1 MANKTFE
8 DLAKELG
15 YRNFSD
21 MKNSVGKKKPISSYF
36 KKEKDSKSPTKAGEQ
51 TEGSISA
58 DVVPFLN
65 IIAKNSLALPGM
77 ARDMNVLRQ
86 NIVKL
91 VKLKNAEAITKADKF
106 FKTEDQREAELEAA
120 RKQETTSKPE
130 REGKTK
136 KEKMEK
142 GGEEQGVLGVLWDA
156 IKGILGGLFIGLG
169 LAFAKVFD
177 LGKIVSSIVDKLNP
191 MPLIEGLFKTLKE
204 GWKQITETDIV
215 KETLIKGFGK
225 FLDFITAGLFG
236 EKELRE
242 SLDDL
247 KTYLTPMMDVLG
259 ATFDKVVAWLKD
271 NVGWDSFTI
280 PLSKATNLIPDEI
293 KKYLPA
299 ISLPDI
305 TVPGFRPFKN
315 AGKKK
320 EQPSGGGGAGGA
332 APPTPATDATTAA
345 AATATT
351 PEAMMPVSEKTSDLG
366 MPAFPATGDK
376 TKDSAI
382 QDFFGGG
389 KASLGSGDPSAM
401 FANMLALKEKYKDV
415 SGAGASTGTG
425 ATVRDPSD
433 NFKSVPPT
441 PSRATEPPPVA
452 APTPAPAPTAPAT
465 TVEELQAQIEKQ
477 KRLKKTFKDNSDKFI
492 KRLKDPNSRNYN
504 PEKAKEIEEE
514 AKETEKSYD
523 DEIAAMEKELANLKK
538 GNKGSSPSSSG
549 STPPTISASAGSA
562 GGAPSMG
569 GMSGGGA
576 APTAAAASPTT
587 SGASIS
593 SASSEVAEGQRMD
606 SAASAGVYVDAGT
619 VNSGSTTTGK
629 QPKQTASAYNSDFI
643 KSYAT

>member
-1 MANKTFE
+1 MAFL
-8 DLAKELG
+8 DA
-15 YRNFSD
+15 
-21 MKNSVGKKKPISSYF
+21 F
-36 KKEKDSKSPTKAGEQ
+36 KKEKDPKSPTKAGEQ
-51 TEGSISA
+51 TEGSISS
-58 DVVPFLN
+58 DIIPFLN
-65 IIAKNSLALPGM
+65 IIAKNSLALSGM

-120 RKQETTSKPE
+120 RKQETTPKPE
-130 REGKTK
+130 REGKAK

-156 IKGILGGLFIGLG
+156 IKGILGGLFLGLG

-177 LGKIVSSIVDKLNP
+177 LGKIISSIVDKLNP

-204 GWKQITETDIV
+204 GWKQITETDVV

-280 PLSKATNLIPDEI
+280 PLSKATNLIPDGI

-332 APPTPATDATTAA
+332 APPTPATDATPAA

-401 FANMLALKEKYKDV
+401 FANMMALKEKYKDV

-425 ATVRDPSD
+425 ATVRDPAD
-433 NFKSVPPT
+433 NFKSVSPT
-441 PSRATEPPPVA
+441 PSRAAEPPAVA
-452 APTPAPAPTAPAT
+452 APTPAPTAPAAT
-465 TVEELQAQIEKQ
+465 AEELQAQIEK
-477 KRLKKTFKDNSDKFI
+477 KKKLKKDFREQSDQFI
-492 KRLKDPNSRNYN
+492 KRFKDPSSRNYN
-504 PEKAKEIEEE
+504 PEKAKELEKD

-538 GNKGSSPSSSG
+538 GGKGGSKGSPSAPSGSPSM
-549 STPPTISASAGSA
+549 SASLAPASSGSA
-562 GGAPSMG
+562 GGSPSMG

-576 APTAAAASPTT
+576 APTAAAASPAT
-587 SGASIS
+587 SGASLS

>member
-1 MANKTFE
+1 MAFL
-8 DLAKELG
+8 DA
-15 YRNFSD
+15 
-21 MKNSVGKKKPISSYF
+21 F
-36 KKEKDSKSPTKAGEQ
+36 KKQKDPKSPTKAGEKV
-51 TEGSISA
+51 EGSISA
-58 DVVPFLN
+58 DVLPFLN

-106 FKTEDQREAELEAA
+106 FKTEDQREAEMEAA
-120 RKQETTSKPE
+120 RKKETAPKQE
-130 REGKTK
+130 REGRTR

-156 IKGILGGLFIGLG
+156 IKGILTGLFIGLG
-169 LAFAKVFD
+169 LAFAKVFE
-177 LGKIVSSIVDKLNP
+177 LGKIVSGIVDKLDP

-204 GWKQITETDIV
+204 GWKEITETDVV

-236 EKELRE
+236 EKELRQ

-259 ATFDKVVAWLKD
+259 ETFDKVVAWLKD

-280 PLSKATNLIPDEI
+280 PLSKATDFLPDWA
-293 KKYLPA
+293 KSKF
-299 ISLPDI
+299 SLPDI
-305 TVPGFRPFKN
+305 TIPGFRPFKN
-315 AGKKK
+315 AGKKEEK
-320 EQPSGGGGAGGA
+320 PSGGAAKGGGATAA
-332 APPTPATDATTAA
+332 APANTTTAA
-345 AATATT
+345 
-351 PEAMMPVSEKTSDLG
+351 PEAMMPVSAKTSDLG

-389 KASLGSGDPSAM
+389 ASALGSGDPSAM
-401 FANMLALKEKYKDV
+401 FANMMALKEKYKDV

-441 PSRATEPPPVA
+441 PSRAAEPPPVA

-538 GNKGSSPSSSG
+538 GNKGSSPSPSG

-562 GGAPSMG
+562 SGAPSMG

-576 APTAAAASPTT
+576 APTASAASPTT

>member
-1 MANKTFE
+1 MAFL
-8 DLAKELG
+8 DA
-15 YRNFSD
+15 
-21 MKNSVGKKKPISSYF
+21 F
-36 KKEKDSKSPTKAGEQ
+36 KKQKDPKSPTKAGEKV
-51 TEGSISA
+51 EGSISA
-58 DVVPFLN
+58 DVLPFLN

-106 FKTEDQREAELEAA
+106 FKTEDQREAEMEAA
-120 RKQETTSKPE
+120 RKKETAPKQE
-130 REGKTK
+130 REGRTR

-156 IKGILGGLFIGLG
+156 IKGILTGLFIGLG
-169 LAFAKVFD
+169 IAFAKVFD

-204 GWKQITETDIV
+204 GWKEITETDIV

-236 EKELRE
+236 EKELRQ

-259 ATFDKVVAWLKD
+259 ETFDKVVAWLKD

-280 PLSKATNLIPDEI
+280 PLSKATDFLPDWA
-293 KKYLPA
+293 KSKF
-299 ISLPDI
+299 SLPDI
-305 TVPGFRPFKN
+305 TIPGFRPFKN
-315 AGKKK
+315 AGKKEEK
-320 EQPSGGGGAGGA
+320 PSGGAAKGGGATAA
-332 APPTPATDATTAA
+332 APATTTTAA
-345 AATATT
+345 
-351 PEAMMPVSEKTSDLG
+351 PEAMMPVSAKTSDLG

-389 KASLGSGDPSAM
+389 ASALGSGDPSAM
-401 FANMLALKEKYKDV
+401 FANMMALKEKYKDV

-441 PSRATEPPPVA
+441 PSRAAEPPPVA

-538 GNKGSSPSSSG
+538 GNKGSSPSPSG

>member
-401 FANMLALKEKYKDV
+401 FANMMALKEKYKDV

-441 PSRATEPPPVA
+441 PSRAAEPPPVA

-538 GNKGSSPSSSG
+538 GNKGSSPSPSG